1 MEELHEYLK
10 ETHTKWKYKSTKHLI
25 VYQKHIQWERHQNIE
40 YLSVWFK
47 HLQTCKIWNTMCL
60 LLIKVKIIREVLGD
74 LDHMTDIYL
83 VCQMSKSVRLLWW
96 AVASHGNFDL
106 GYVTIEVVWVNVKQQ
121 HQLTQVEG
129 GYIEGSLHSNSTDL
143 PHLLSKWSTSTQ
155 HHMPK
160 QARLLDRVKGEKLR
174 IQGDCCYEYNRLF
187 CLLLH

>member
-1 MEELHEYLK
+1 
-10 ETHTKWKYKSTKHLI
+10 
-25 VYQKHIQWERHQNIE
+25 
-40 YLSVWFK
+40 
-47 HLQTCKIWNTMCL
+47 MCW
-60 LLIKVKIIREVLGD
+60 LLINKSKDKIYREVLGD

-83 VCQMSKSVRLLWW
+83 VRQMSKSVRLLWW

-160 QARLLDRVKGEKLR
+160 QARSFRSSERGKTNNSRRVLLWKLLFILHSIAKSLKIIDLTFHIKNVKNTWQCFVLVSW
-174 IQGDCCYEYNRLF
+174 Q
-187 CLLLH
+187 